1 MTSRSAENVTTGA
14 PALEIKDVVAG
25 YGGGDV
31 LHGVSMQVYEG
42 GITCVVGPNGA
53 GKSTLLGTISGL
65 LNPRLGHVSL
75 RGERL
80 SGKSPR
86 QVLDMGVVLVPQ
98 NHSLFREMTV
108 RENIVL
114 GGYILR
120 QRGLADRRLDH
131 VLEMFP
137 QVTEWLGKKAGSL
150 SGGQQRLVEFA
161 RCLMLDPSL
170 VILDEPSMGLSPL
183 VLKSVF
189 DAVRLMNKQGKTI
202 LLVEQNARAGLR
214 LSTHGVVLENGRV
227 RLAGSGREVLHHPE
241 IGALYLGGAVTDA
254 VRRPGP
260 RGRERERGGRERG
273 RRGDSR
279 RGRGGRGERSR
290 RERRRV
296 ERHRCPLIIDAHCH
310 VIVPEMTARSVPE
323 AWRPALR
330 TEDGQRIVGFR
341 GRELTSAVGEFSD
354 VEIMLADAASTGI
367 GHLLLSPWINLVPV
381 DAQPDEARLVCRVQ
395 NESLA
400 RLVAAHPGRL
410 SAVGAVCVQDP
421 ALAAREL
428 ADLMTVPG
436 LHGVEIPSSVGGRY
450 LGDDFFLPFWAAAA
464 ETGALVFIHPST
476 RGFGIPALDGYYL
489 WNSVGNPLETAI
501 TAAHIAVA
509 GVLERFPQLRILLA
523 HGGGALPVL
532 RGRLRRAHAIR
543 PEASERLSQ
552 GPDVSLRRFHYD
564 TVTHDEGLL
573 ADLVRYAGPE
583 QVLLGSDRP
592 FDMGTDHPADEVR
605 ALRLGP
611 GEDLI
616 LGGNAARLLGIDHA

>member
-1 MTSRSAENVTTGA
+1 MTSQSAETVTTGA
-14 PALEIKDVVAG
+14 PALEIQDVVAG

-31 LHGVSMQVYEG
+31 LHGVTMQVYEG

-53 GKSTLLGTISGL
+53 GKSTLLGTTSGL
-65 LNPRLGHVSL
+65 LNPRLGLVSL
-75 RGERL
+75 RGDRL

-120 QRGLADRRLDH
+120 QRGLADRRLAS

-170 VILDEPSMGLSPL
+170 VILDEPSMGLSPK

-189 DAVRLMNKQGKTI
+189 DAVRMMHAQGKTI

-227 RLAGSGREVLHHPE
+227 RLSGSGHEVLHHPE
-241 IGALYLGGAVTDA
+241 IGALYLGRGGDRH
-254 VRRPGP
+254 VRR
-260 RGRERERGGRERG
+260 RGRSARERERGGCQRG
-273 RRGDSR
+273 RRGDRR
-279 RGRGGRGERSR
+279 RGR
-290 RERRRV
+290 
-296 ERHRCPLIIDAHCH
+296 ERHLCPLIIDAHCH
-310 VIVPEMTARSVPE
+310 VIVAEMTARSVPE

-330 TEDGQRIVGFR
+330 TEDGRRIVGFR

-354 VEIMLADAASTGI
+354 AEIMLGDAAGTGI

-395 NESLA
+395 NEALA

-410 SAVGAVCVQDP
+410 SAVGAVPVQDP

-476 RGFGIPALDGYYL
+476 RGFGIAALDGYYL
-489 WNSVGNPLETAI
+489 WNSVGNPLETAV

-543 PEASERLSQ
+543 PEAAERLRQ

-564 TVTHDEGLL
+564 TVTHDAGLL
-573 ADLVRYAGPE
+573 ADLVQYAGAE

-592 FDMGTDHPADEVR
+592 FDMGTDHPVDEVR

-611 GEDLI
+611 PGTDLI
-616 LGGNAARLLGIDHA
+616 LGGNAARLLGLDHA